1 MTTDDMEKRVLQLFD
16 AAQDIPSDVR
26 ADWLREQAGEDTAL
40 LTRLEGLLAADAS
53 AANVLRTGGAK
64 QAFKDE
70 VGTVKRAGA
79 YRVTDLIGR
88 GGMGDVYKG
97 QRDQGDFEHEV
108 AIKVI
113 KPGLLSKSVEARLK
127 AERQILADLNHP
139 NIARLFDG
147 GELEDGSPYII
158 MEYIEGEPV
167 THWVEAQKLSL
178 LDRLW
183 LFCDLCRAVQYA
195 HQNLIVHRDI
205 TPSNVLVTKEGVI
218 KLIDFGIAKPQD
230 VFVDT
235 GQDLQVPSSEF
246 VGSKPSLASLSFT
259 PGYAAPERAEG
270 AKPNILSDIFS
281 LGKLL
286 AHIIPDERT
295 KRDLRAI
302 VSKAT
307 KEKPAER
314 YVSVDNLR
322 DEVVRYLND
331 YPVEA
336 VHGGRG
342 YRFSKFFKRRWL
354 TVISV
359 SVVAAGLVGG
369 LAVTT
374 GLYKEAEAARVEADD
389 RFEDVRELA
398 NFMLFDLYDELEV
411 VPGNTKAMSKLAD
424 EAQEYLDGLSR
435 SAQAD
440 IGLRLEAASGLN
452 RVAGILGSP
461 VTKSL
466 GRRADSR
473 EVYKVSYE
481 RLEALHEEAPENPEV
496 KRALAEAAFDNS
508 IFQYI
513 AENVSEPCFMFAEES
528 VRLYDELIAEFD
540 DEADHIAR
548 AYSMINTARP
558 LFYMGREEESLAR
571 YAALELKVLALLE
584 SAEDKLAARRLA
596 GQFYSERANTTTL
609 RIVDLPRVSDPEFES
624 LGLSDFTLPLGYAKT
639 GIEYL
644 EAVIAANSEA
654 VSSDIGHLA
663 KGYFRLGQI
672 YARAQESKLS
682 EDALLVSQRYLE
694 SLLQNDPDNRQSL
707 RLLIAVRTQ
716 LAQAL
721 WRLSKTNEAVAL
733 NGKILATYQDLRDAE
748 PDSPGHIRD
757 FGTAYM
763 LAANADEEAGD
774 FEEMCRKLNLGRL
787 QFVELEERFSIAD
800 SDRVAFFDPLK
811 AKVQECIADG
821 RLKDE

>member
-40 LTRLEGLLAADAS
+40 LARLEGLLAADAA

-64 QAFKDE
+64 QAFEDE

-178 LDRLW
+178 PDRLW

-230 VFVDT
+230 VFVDVE
-235 GQDLQVPSSEF
+235 QDLQVPSSEF

-286 AHIIPDERT
+286 AHIIPDGRI

-307 KEKPAER
+307 EANPAER

-336 VHGGRG
+336 VHGGGG

-354 TVISV
+354 TVTGV
-359 SVVAAGLVGG
+359 SAVAAGLVGG

-398 NFMLFDLYDELEV
+398 KTMMFDIYDTLEQ
-411 VPGNTKAMSKLAD
+411 VPQSSGARLTLANAAQVYMDDLSQAEGASNEVKLETANGLIRLAIIQGSPSQGARFDSEQAKVNLDQAARILLPLVETHPETVSYRSALGKAYNDKASIHAFID
-424 EAQEYLDGLSR
+424 QEYDK
-435 SAQAD
+435 
-440 IGLRLEAASGLN
+440 
-452 RVAGILGSP
+452 AG
-461 VTKSL
+461 VVN
-466 GRRADSR
+466 
-473 EVYKVSYE
+473 E
-481 RLEALHEEAPENPEV
+481 
-496 KRALAEAAFDNS
+496 
-508 IFQYI
+508 
-513 AENVSEPCFMFAEES
+513 
-528 VRLYDELIAEFD
+528 
-540 DEADHIAR
+540 
-548 AYSMINTARP
+548 
-558 LFYMGREEESLAR
+558 
-571 YAALELKVLALLE
+571 AALELLKPFADSVSGEALEFQLTHMNAEMGRMIILDHTGKLEEAVEIAQSILPRHAEIAARHGENTELKVFRLRVLRSLGGTLLHLALRQGGVEDNPELATATANRSIGYLTEAVDLVDVLIQQDPNNPNLWRSKAGILSHLGFIRSLINQGEPALENYLEAIGLHEKLVAHDPDNSRDKQLLSNAQGESVTAYVSVGDFEKAEEAALAHLARNQERLLLEPDLGAVKRNVLVSYYNIITVYSMWGKLDKLCAQEAPFREIIDRLE
-584 SAEDKLAARRLA
+584 SAGQMADRDLLGNQANLDGFAA
-596 GQFYSERANTTTL
+596 TC
-609 RIVDLPRVSDPEFES
+609 
-624 LGLSDFTLPLGYAKT
+624 
-639 GIEYL
+639 
-644 EAVIAANSEA
+644 
-654 VSSDIGHLA
+654 H
-663 KGYFRLGQI
+663 
-672 YARAQESKLS
+672 
-682 EDALLVSQRYLE
+682 
-694 SLLQNDPDNRQSL
+694 
-707 RLLIAVRTQ
+707 
-716 LAQAL
+716 
-721 WRLSKTNEAVAL
+721 
-733 NGKILATYQDLRDAE
+733 
-748 PDSPGHIRD
+748 
-757 FGTAYM
+757 
-763 LAANADEEAGD
+763 
-774 FEEMCRKLNLGRL
+774 
-787 QFVELEERFSIAD
+787 
-800 SDRVAFFDPLK
+800 
-811 AKVQECIADG
+811 
-821 RLKDE
+821 